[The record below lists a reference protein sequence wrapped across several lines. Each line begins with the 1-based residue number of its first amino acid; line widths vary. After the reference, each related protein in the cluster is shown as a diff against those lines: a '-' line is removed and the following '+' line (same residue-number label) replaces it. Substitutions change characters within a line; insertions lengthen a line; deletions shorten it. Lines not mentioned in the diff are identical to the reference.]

1 VPNCIAEPERPT
13 LGMVVL
19 LPVVEGSLRGEEEHL
34 VARGALEHDR
44 LRGCRAENLVAIDLD
59 VKRDAVARRRVDRCP
74 TSHHLRYSER
84 VETDVV
90 LLDIRMP
97 KVDGLGVFH
106 ALSAKATA
114 PPCIVLTTFDDDDL
128 VLRAIANGARSFLL
142 KDVSLEQ
149 LTSAIRTVADGGSV
163 INPAVTERVLR
174 GIERL
179 GAGFDSLPVPEPLTT
194 REIEIV
200 GMLAAGYSNRE
211 IAKACFVAKGT
222 VKNHISNI
230 LSKLGVRDR
239 TRAVLRALHLGL
251 I

>member
-1 VPNCIAEPERPT
+1 MIRVCVVDDQT
-13 LGMVVL
+13 LVRQGIRSLLGLATDIDVVG
-19 LPVVEGSLRGEEEHL
+19 EAADGEE
-34 VARGALEHDR
+34 ALALLE
-44 LRGCRAENLVAIDLD
+44 RA
-59 VKRDAVARRRVDRCP
+59 
-74 TSHHLRYSER
+74 
-84 VETDVV
+84 ETDVV

-97 KVDGLGVFH
+97 KMDGLGVLQ
-106 ALSAKATA
+106 ALAKKTTS

-128 VLRAIANGARSFLL
+128 VLHAIANGARGFLL

-179 GAGFDSLPVPEPLTT
+179 GAGFDALPVPEPLTK
-194 REIEIV
+194 REIEII
-200 GMLAAGYSNRE
+200 GMMAAGYSNRE
-211 IAKACFVAKGT
+211 IAKACFVAEGT

>member
-1 VPNCIAEPERPT
+1 VIRVAIADDQT
-13 LGMVVL
+13 LVRQGIRSLLGLANDIEVVG
-19 LPVVEGSLRGEEEHL
+19 EAADGEETL
-34 VARGALEHDR
+34 ALLDRVAA
-44 LRGCRAENLVAIDLD
+44 D
-59 VKRDAVARRRVDRCP
+59 VI
-74 TSHHLRYSER
+74 
-84 VETDVV
+84 

-97 KVDGLGVFH
+97 KLDGIGVLA
-106 ALSAKATA
+106 ALSSRSDA
-114 PPCIVLTTFDDDDL
+114 PPCIVLTTFDDDEL
-128 VLRAIANGARSFLL
+128 VLRAVAGGARGFLL
-142 KDVSLEQ
+142 KDVTLER

-174 GIERL
+174 GIERF
-179 GAGFDSLPVPEPLTT
+179 GAGFDSLPNPDALTK

-200 GMLAAGYSNRE
+200 AMMAAGYSNRE
-211 IAKACFVAKGT
+211 IASACFVAEGT

>member
-1 VPNCIAEPERPT
+1 VIRVCVVDDQT
-13 LGMVVL
+13 LVRQGIRSLLGLATDIEVVGEAVDGEDALSL
-19 LPVVEGSLRGEEEHL
+19 LS
-34 VARGALEHDR
+34 
-44 LRGCRAENLVAIDLD
+44 
-59 VKRDAVARRRVDRCP
+59 
-74 TSHHLRYSER
+74 R
-84 VETDVV
+84 VETDVI

-97 KVDGLGVFH
+97 KVDGLGVLQ
-106 ALSAKATA
+106 ALSAKAGS
-114 PPCIVLTTFDDDDL
+114 PPCIVLTTFDDDEL
-128 VLRAIANGARSFLL
+128 VLRAIANGARGFLL

-179 GAGFDSLPVPEPLTT
+179 GAGFESLPVPEPLTK
-194 REIEIV
+194 REVEIV
-200 GMLAAGYSNRE
+200 GMMAAGYSNRE
-211 IAKACFVAKGT
+211 IAKACFVAEGT

-251 I
+251 V